1 MIIIKNCD
9 DDNDEHGNN
18 CHRWNCG
25 DHTMGERGRIDSIR
39 GHLAFGAAVDN
50 IYLNLILIWDCD
62 NDQIDSLKGHLVIS
76 PFKRMDFIESNSETV
91 SMVKVIHSKLFG
103 NLGIH

>member
-1 MIIIKNCD
+1 MIIRILFMMSKVVMMIMTKTAIIVT
-9 DDNDEHGNN
+9 G
-18 CHRWNCG
+18 G
-25 DHTMGERGRIDSIR
+25 YHTMGERGRIDSIR

-76 PFKRMDFIESNSETV
+76 PFKRMDLLESNSETV
-91 SMVKVIHSKLFG
+91 
-103 NLGIH
+103 

>member
-1 MIIIKNCD
+1 MISIKFR
-9 DDNDEHGNN
+9 GASRNN

-25 DHTMGERGRIDSIR
+25 DHTMTRGRIDSIR

-50 IYLNLILIWDCD
+50 ILILIWDCN

-103 NLGIH
+103 NLAIH